1 VNALT
6 PGAGGA
12 PSPGAS
18 AASASAPG
26 KQSVLVVDDDKAVR
40 ESLRR
45 SLEFNGYE
53 VHLAADGAEALAGIG
68 SLAPDVVVMDVM
80 MPRLDGLETTRA
92 LRSAGNDVPIIVLTA
107 RDAVGDRVE
116 GLDAG
121 ADDYLAKPFALPEL
135 LARLR
140 ALLRR
145 VVPEDSLEDETLTF
159 SDLSMNTSTRE
170 VTRGSRSMELTRTE
184 FTLLEMFLRRPRR
197 VLDRSFIL
205 EEVWGYDFPTTA
217 NSLEVYVGYLRRKT
231 EADEEP
237 RLLHTVRGVGYVLKE
252 S

>member
-1 VNALT
+1 MTV
-6 PGAGGA
+6 
-12 PSPGAS
+12 
-18 AASASAPG
+18 SASSGSLP
-26 KQSVLVVDDDKAVR
+26 KPRVLVVDDDKAVR

-45 SLEFNGYE
+45 SLEFNGYD
-53 VHLAADGAEALAGIG
+53 VSLAADGAEALAGLSTSMAG
-68 SLAPDVVVMDVM
+68 ALPDVVIMDVM
-80 MPRLDGLETTRA
+80 MPRLDGNEATKA
-92 LRSAGNDVPIIVLTA
+92 LRAAGNDVPILVLTA

-121 ADDYLAKPFALPEL
+121 ADDYLTKPFALQEL

-145 VVPEDSLEDETLTF
+145 VVTPEETPDETLTF
-159 SDLSMNTSTRE
+159 ADLTMDIATRE
-170 VTRGSRSMELTRTE
+170 VRRGDRSVELTRTE
-184 FTLLEMFLRRPRR
+184 FTLREMFLRRPRR
-197 VLDRSFIL
+197 VLERSFIL

-231 EADEEP
+231 EAEGEP
-237 RLLHTVRGVGYVLKE
+237 RLIHTVRGVGYVLKE